1 MQAILCTR
9 GNPVKTCVT
18 LLIQELV
25 DSILLEKLPSLE
37 WGKDNEHNAAAAFM
51 KLERVKHSHPK
62 LLISGLF
69 NFKSNLF
76 IVAIFFISDI
86 FCNIVDDFIYFARM
100 YSSFY

>member
-51 KLERVKHSHPK
+51 KLEHVKDSHPK
-62 LLISGLF
+62 LLLCGLF
-69 NFKSNLF
+69 ILQSDPY
-76 IVAIFFISDI
+76 IEAISCTDET

-100 YSSFY
+100 YSNFY